1 MKFNTDK
8 VPPASSFATLKLVVL
23 MACLASAQASADEPD
38 ASDGRV
44 RLSDIAQRLAT
55 GQTTRIVCFGDS
67 ITGAYYHTGGVRAWC
82 DMLGL
87 ALQQANPRANVEM
100 INAGSSGHTTVN
112 ALARIDKD
120 VIAKQPHL
128 VVVMFGMN
136 DVTRVSLAD
145 YRENL
150 RSIIARCQDAG
161 AAVLLCT
168 PNSVYENPARP
179 NDRLAEFSGAV
190 RQLADELSLSLVDC
204 FAAWQQLRDDDPAEW
219 MLLMSDTIHPN
230 MNGHR
235 IFAELMTQEICGK
248 QVSLATS
255 APPIDALHHTF
266 DRLAQQQSVKLVAM
280 PPFDAMLPEVLRKH
294 FPDAEIDVTTWP
306 VEGQSVAEMAEWAKR
321 IRGMKPDLVIPAV
334 SATTAAIDDKQ
345 FVHDYE
351 WVLNW
356 SFQFAGRPWDVVP
369 VLPNVLQVLSDDAS
383 DVEPDVEPE
392 TNESADL
399 DTVDDAATSDRTELI
414 RRIVQGK
421 DLRFIER
428 RDSDER
434 PAEKVVDE
442 WIAEQKRTWMAARN
456 MLPAHNDHVFVP
468 AQSWPHQPGPRS
480 VRTSLYYPGGALE
493 NVTDQTGIMLTL
505 HNWGGERCAGTAS
518 PTALADRLNVIAV
531 CVDYLQSGRKS
542 SIDDPEPYDFGY
554 LQAVDALR
562 ALAWVR
568 HGLSAA
574 GHSYDDGRIYCTGGS
589 GGGNVTLMAN
599 KLAPHTFACVV
610 DMCGM
615 KKLSDDIAFNLAGGS
630 GLNARWSRD
639 RHSTYFLSIDEQE
652 LRFVG
657 NPRHLATMTE
667 RNHQTKI
674 VVVHGVNDSTC
685 PFADAQ
691 EMVRNMKAADLDV
704 VAYFIDECDLNAT
717 AFSSLGHALGNRTE
731 IVFQVAGEYLLPDG
745 VAAKRRVGPSDFE
758 RRSEIVYETTNG
770 QFVISFDQ
778 RYPVSRFVPGV
789 VSEPYSDSR

>member
-1 MKFNTDK
+1 MPRHF
-8 VPPASSFATLKLVVL
+8 SFTMLTFILV
-23 MACLASAQASADEPD
+23 ACLVSGPTPADEPD
-38 ASDGRV
+38 IAAGRIQV
-44 RLSDIAQRLAT
+44 SDIARRLET
-55 GQTTRIVCFGDS
+55 GRTTRIVCFGDS

-630 GLNARWSRD
+630 VLNARWSRD

-657 NPRHLATMTE
+657 SPGHLAAMKE

-674 VVVHGVNDSTC
+674 VVVHGVNDFTC
-685 PFADAQ
+685 PFPDAQ

-704 VAYFIDECDLNAT
+704 AAYFIDECDLNTT
-717 AFSSLGHALGNRTE
+717 AFTSLGHALGNRTE
-731 IVFQVAGEYLLPDG
+731 IVFQVAGKYLLPAG
-745 VAAKRRVGPSDFE
+745 VEAKRRAGPSDFE
-758 RRSEIVYETTNG
+758 RRSKTVYETTNG
-770 QFVISFDQ
+770 QFVISYDQ
-778 RYPVSRFVPGV
+778 PYPVSRFVPRIDLA
-789 VSEPYSDSR
+789 P

>member
-1 MKFNTDK
+1 MFNTDK
-8 VPPASSFATLKLVVL
+8 LRRNRLLATLNFVVL
-23 MACLASAQASADEPD
+23 AACLVSAQTSADE
-38 ASDGRV
+38 SDPSGGRV
-44 RLSDIAQRLAT
+44 QVSDIARRLET
-55 GQTTRIVCFGDS
+55 GRTTRIVCFGDS

-100 INAGSSGHTTVN
+100 INAGISGHTTVN

-136 DVTRVSLAD
+136 DVTRVPLED
-145 YRENL
+145 YQRNL
-150 RSIIARCQDAG
+150 RAIIARCQDAG

-168 PNSVYENPARP
+168 PNSVYENQARP

-190 RQLADELSLSLVDC
+190 RQLADELKLSLVDC
-204 FAAWQQLRDDDPAEW
+204 FTAWQTLRDDDPAAW

-235 IFAELMTQEICGK
+235 VFAQLMTKAICGK
-248 QVSLATS
+248 QISLANS
-255 APPIDALHHTF
+255 APPIDALHRTF
-266 DRLAQQQSVKLVAM
+266 DRLTQQHPVKLVAM
-280 PPFDAMLPEVLRKH
+280 PPFDKTLPDMLRKH
-294 FPDAEIDVTTWP
+294 FPDAVIDVTTWP
-306 VEGQSVAEMAEWAKR
+306 VEGHSLAEMADWAKQ
-321 IRGMKPDLVIPAV
+321 IRTVKPDLVIPAV
-334 SATTAAIDDKQ
+334 STNTASIDDEQ

-356 SFQFAGRPWDVVP
+356 SLQFAGRPWDVVP
-369 VLPNVLQVLSDDAS
+369 VLPSVLQLPSDDAS
-383 DVEPDVEPE
+383 DVEQDV
-392 TNESADL
+392 TSGTSASADQ
-399 DTVDDAATSDRTELI
+399 DADDDADTSGRVGLM
-414 RRIVQGK
+414 RQIVQGK
-421 DLRFIER
+421 DVRFIER
-428 RDSDER
+428 RESDKR
-434 PAEKVVDE
+434 PAGKVVDE
-442 WIAEQKRTWMAARN
+442 WIGEQKRAWMAARD
-456 MLPAHNDHVFVP
+456 MLPAHDDHVFVP

-480 VRTSLYYPGGALE
+480 VRTSVYYPGGALE
-493 NVTDQTGIMLTL
+493 NVTDRIGIMLTL

-518 PTALADRLNVIAV
+518 PVALASRLNVIAV
-531 CVDYLQSGRKS
+531 CVDYLQSGRKAS
-542 SIDDPEPYDFGY
+542 VDDPQPYDFGY
-554 LQAVDALR
+554 LQAMDALR

-568 HGLSAA
+568 NSLIAS
-574 GHSYDDGRIYCTGGS
+574 GHPYDDRRFYCTGGS

-599 KLAPHTFACVV
+599 KLAPHTFACVI

-615 KKLSDDIAFNLAGGS
+615 KKLSDDIAFNQAGGS

-639 RHSTYFLSIDEQE
+639 RHSTHFLSTDEQE

-657 NPRHLATMTE
+657 SPRHLAAMKE
-667 RNHQTKI
+667 QNHQTKI

-685 PFADAQ
+685 PFPDAQ

-704 VAYFIDECDLNAT
+704 IAYFIDECDLNAT
-717 AFSSLGHALGNRTE
+717 AFTSLGHALGNRTE
-731 IVFQVAGEYLLPDG
+731 IVFQVAGKYLLPDG
-745 VAAKRRVGPSDFE
+745 MEAMRRVGPSDFE
-758 RRSEIVYETTNG
+758 RRSRIVYKTTNG

-789 VSEPYSDSR
+789 VSSP